1 MKKYTNKILIIVLAA
16 FLLAFTIRFF
26 VIANNIKKEIQ
37 QFKTTNKTEPC
48 EESETIELNIN
59 IN

>member
-26 VIANNIKKEIQ
+26 VIANNIKKEILDSE
-37 QFKTTNKTEPC
+37 TIIKTEPC
-48 EESETIELNIN
+48 EESENIELTIK
-59 IN
+59 